1 MQAEYE
7 RFMATSPS
15 LEEFELQLKRIMDVE
30 QVGWGE
36 GMNREWWGH
45 SGAPGIEAIG
55 RWWTSTAQAAA
66 ACGAASCRG
75 CAC

>member
-36 GMNREWWGH
+36 GMNRKG
-45 SGAPGIEAIG
+45 GGTAG
-55 RWWTSTAQAAA
+55 RL
-66 ACGAASCRG
+66 G
-75 CAC
+75 